1 MLSDLNDQID
11 SQITLN
17 DSLVTSTV
25 MSAAGNDSLIHWSG
39 QNETQVSKCS
49 SLKLNFILEYYL
61 IMKLYLNS
69 SNLHDLCTSFIK
81 NKYSLVQNSCVQ
93 SDVNQYS

>member
-25 MSAAGNDSLIHWSG
+25 MSAAGNDSLIH
-39 QNETQVSKCS
+39 
-49 SLKLNFILEYYL
+49 
-61 IMKLYLNS
+61 
-69 SNLHDLCTSFIK
+69 
-81 NKYSLVQNSCVQ
+81 
-93 SDVNQYS
+93 